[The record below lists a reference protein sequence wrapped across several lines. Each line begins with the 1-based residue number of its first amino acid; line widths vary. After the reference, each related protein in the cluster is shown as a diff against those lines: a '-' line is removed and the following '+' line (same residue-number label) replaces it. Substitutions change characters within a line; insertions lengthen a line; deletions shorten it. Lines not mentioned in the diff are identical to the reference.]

1 MIRAT
6 SKSINF
12 KALTETQIRFRV
24 EYTKITKKSS
34 NGIRSKHNLR
44 SRLNRKH
51 EVKLINSPKI
61 TLNKETNDSIE
72 IKYMQSE
79 NKLRERE
86 ITRSERG
93 GCLRE
98 NEENG
103 K

>member
-44 SRLNRKH
+44 SRLNTKH

-61 TLNKETNDSIE
+61 TLNKKQMIQLKSNICNRKTN
-72 IKYMQSE
+72 SE
-79 NKLRERE
+79 KERLRD
-86 ITRSERG
+86 
-93 GCLRE
+93 LK
-98 NEENG
+98 EEAA
-103 K
+103 